1 MISKIQSYAA
11 LHLNRKT
18 LRTWILVLLLFI
30 LIRGILRDSVQGE
43 ENSLLMLMI
52 GSGLATGWL
61 LTTITKSNWIAAFTS
76 LLAGSILVTIRV
88 GRLGNLLYALLK
100 EGISYLS
107 QFIQTG
113 QGPDSQT
120 IQFGLIELGDRLYI
134 LGNRL
139 VIWATNFIQGTPL
152 FDPVAIAIIWGF
164 LFWTAAVWA
173 MWFIFRYHKPLVGIL
188 PALTI
193 ISISLVYIGKSAF
206 TLIPIL
212 GLSVGLIV
220 LVQHDA
226 REGLWVEERISYAGI
241 IREKITSTAVVLAF
255 GLMIFSAINPSFSIR
270 SIVDFINRFT
280 EDKINDGEIAR
291 SLGIINQADNKLLD
305 ILSQLQIGG
314 LPNRHLIGSLPEL
327 GNQVVMT
334 IQVEELINQDPDG
347 GEVRE
352 PPLYYW
358 RNLTYD
364 RYIGRGW
371 ASSDSVEQEYK
382 AGEKTLTNWP
392 ESYRVIRQKVE
403 LVEDLDGLIFTA
415 GIPLSVDQNFSVAWR
430 IHDSER
436 EVYDIFGSLT
446 EGKTY
451 WVDSL
456 LPLGSTSEL
465 RAAGQEYPDWIIN
478 HYLGLPESVPE
489 RVLALARDLTATEP
503 TPYDRAV
510 AIERYLRRFPY
521 TLDLPQPPFDRDIV
535 DYFLFNA
542 QRGYCDYY
550 ATSMVVL
557 ARAAGL
563 PARLVTGYIGG
574 KYDTTQEAYIITAD
588 LAHAWAEIYF
598 PEYGWTIFEATGG
611 RLAIDRPSDP
621 IPKLSEDYAKSYDPL
636 VPKKER
642 GGLKWGLILG
652 SSLLL
657 VTLLGF
663 TGWILSD
670 MSIKRNPA
678 NKLLPKLFK
687 RIYRFA
693 RWVGITTNPGDTT
706 YEFSEILN
714 HTLKQYGSGSKKA
727 KWLLDIQPQFA
738 ELTDAYYKVL
748 FSPQGGELI
757 QSRGIVNTYQ
767 KIRPRLWYLGLL
779 IRSYPYR
786 ILRFFLW
793 DSAPMFITNLSRKST
808 EGKL

>member
-18 LRTWILVLLLFI
+18 LRTWILILLLFI

-43 ENSLLMLMI
+43 ESSLLMLMI
-52 GSGLATGWL
+52 ASGLAVGWL
-61 LTTITKSNWIAAFTS
+61 LTTLTKSNWIAAFTS
-76 LLAGSILVTIRV
+76 LLAGSILVIIRV

-100 EGISYLS
+100 EGVSYLS
-107 QFIQTG
+107 QLFQAG
-113 QGPDSQT
+113 QSPDPQT
-120 IQFGLIELGDRLYI
+120 IQLGLIELGDRLYTI
-134 LGNRL
+134 GNRL
-139 VIWATNFIQGTPL
+139 VIWATDLIQGT
-152 FDPVAIAIIWGF
+152 
-164 LFWTAAVWA
+164 AVWA
-173 MWFIFRYHKPLVGIL
+173 MWFVFRYHKPLVGIL

-220 LVQHDA
+220 LVQHDG
-226 REGLWVEERISYAGI
+226 RERLWVEENISYVGI

-291 SLGIINQADNKLLD
+291 SLGIINQADHKFLD
-305 ILSQLQIGG
+305 ILSQLQLGG
-314 LPNRHLIGSLPEL
+314 LPNRHLIGSQPEL
-327 GNQVVMT
+327 GDQVVMT
-334 IQVEELINQDPDG
+334 IQVEELTTPDSEL
-347 GEVRE
+347 GEVIDTSH
-352 PPLYYW
+352 YYW

-371 ASSDSVEQEYK
+371 ASSDSVERDYK

-430 IHDSER
+430 IHNSEQ
-436 EVYDIFGSLT
+436 EIYDIFGSIT

-456 LPLGSTSEL
+456 LPLGSTSGL
-465 RAAGQEYPDWIIN
+465 RAAGQDYPDWIIN
-478 HYLGLPESVPE
+478 NYLGLPDSVPE
-489 RVLALARDLTATEP
+489 RVFALARDLTATEP

-510 AIERYLRRFPY
+510 AIEQYLRRFPY
-521 TLDLPQPPFDRDIV
+521 TLDLPQPPLDRDIV

-574 KYDTTQEAYIITAD
+574 KYDSTQEAYIITAD

-598 PEYGWTIFEATGG
+598 PEYGWIIFEATGG

-621 IPKLSEDYAKSYDPL
+621 IPKLSEDYTKSYNPL
-636 VPKKER
+636 VPNKEW
-642 GGLKWGLILG
+642 GVLKWLLILG
-652 SSLLL
+652 SGLLL
-657 VTLLGF
+657 ATLLGF

-670 MSIKRNPA
+670 MSIKRNPV

-693 RWVGITTNPGDTT
+693 RRVGITANPGDTT
-706 YEFSEILN
+706 YEFSEMFI

-727 KWLLDIQPQFA
+727 KWLLGIQPQFA
-738 ELTDAYYKVL
+738 ELTEAYYKVL
-748 FSPQGGELI
+748 FSPQDGRLI
-757 QSRGIVNTYQ
+757 ESRQIVNTYL
-767 KIRPRLWYLGLL
+767 KIRPRLWYFELL
-779 IRSYPYR
+779 IRSYPNK

-793 DSAPMFITNLSRKST
+793 DSAPMFITNLSRKSM